1 MAAKKKAR
9 AKRGEVGPEIFAQIE
24 KMVAAEKIGRTEAFR
39 RLAQKSGRQPGTVAA
54 NYYRIARRK
63 GAKLA
68 PQRRRIA
75 GGRGGS
81 ALGVVQRAAAALDEV
96 AGVIRKLEE
105 QITQLRR
112 ENQRVAVI
120 RRLVAR

>member
-1 MAAKKKAR
+1 MAAKKRR

-54 NYYRIARRK
+54 NYYRIARQK

-68 PQRRRIA
+68 PRRRR
-75 GGRGGS
+75 GSGRGGS
-81 ALGVVQRAAAALDEV
+81 AHGVVQRAAAALEEI
-96 AGVIRKLEE
+96 AGVIRKLED
-105 QITQLRR
+105 QIAQLRR

-120 RRLVAR
+120 RRLVSR

>member
-1 MAAKKKAR
+1 MAAKKR
-9 AKRGEVGPEIFAQIE
+9 QAKRGEVGPQIFAQIE
-24 KMVAAEKIGRTEAFR
+24 KMVAAEKIGRTEAFK

-68 PQRRRIA
+68 PRRRRLGA
-75 GGRGGS
+75 GRAGS
-81 ALGVVQRAAAALDEV
+81 ANSVIQRASAALEEV

-105 QITQLRR
+105 QIVQLRR

-120 RRLVAR
+120 RRLVSR

>member
-1 MAAKKKAR
+1 MAAKKR
-9 AKRGEVGPEIFAQIE
+9 QAKRGEIGPEIFAQIE
-24 KMVAAEKIGRTEAFR
+24 KLVAAEKIGRTEAFR
-39 RLAQKSGRQPGTVAA
+39 RLAKTSGRQPGTVAA

-68 PQRRRIA
+68 PRRRRNG
-75 GGRGGS
+75 GGRIGT
-81 ALGVVQRAAAALDEV
+81 AAGVVQRATAALQEV

-105 QITQLRR
+105 QVAQLRR
-112 ENQRVAVI
+112 ENQRVAAI

>member
-1 MAAKKKAR
+1 MAAKKR
-9 AKRGEVGPEIFAQIE
+9 QGKRGEIGPEIFAQIE

-39 RLAQKSGRQPGTVAA
+39 RLAKTTGRQPGTVAA

-68 PQRRRIA
+68 PRRRRIA
-75 GGRGGS
+75 GGRSG
-81 ALGVVQRAAAALDEV
+81 AAQGVVQRAAAALEEV

-105 QITQLRR
+105 QVAELRR
-112 ENQRVAVI
+112 ENQRVAAI
-120 RRLVAR
+120 RRLVSR

>member
-1 MAAKKKAR
+1 MAAKKR
-9 AKRGEVGPEIFAQIE
+9 QAKRGEVGPEIFAQIE
-24 KMVAAEKIGRTEAFR
+24 KMVAAEKIGRTEAFK

-68 PQRRRIA
+68 PRRRRL
-75 GGRGGS
+75 GGVRGGS
-81 ALGVVQRAAAALDEV
+81 AHGVIQRASAALEEV

-105 QITQLRR
+105 QIVQLRR

-120 RRLVAR
+120 RRLISR